1 MTDEQGETWFVG
13 KDVAEAL
20 GYSNP
25 QKAIRDHVD
34 DEDKTTVA
42 IRDTGSNYKSQA
54 IFINE
59 SGLYSL
65 VLSSKLPQARV
76 FKHWV
81 TSEVLPQI
89 RKTGGYIPTKD
100 ACNMMKS
107 SNHRI
112 IESSLRSDSTVNNY
126 IYYNIY
132 NY

>member
-100 ACNMMKS
+100 A
-107 SNHRI
+107 
-112 IESSLRSDSTVNNY
+112 EG
-126 IYYNIY
+126 
-132 NY
+132 